1 MDQLFDSYKYL
12 EINLLKYYLAL
23 LSKLIENYFFI
34 NSTKVRDKS
43 SKFNIYLLSYFIYFD
58 NNENNNIKIIFYA
71 FLIVVEAT
79 NYQHCFKR

>member
-43 SKFNIYLLSYFIYFD
+43 SKFNMCLFILFCL
-58 NNENNNIKIIFYA
+58 F
-71 FLIVVEAT
+71 
-79 NYQHCFKR
+79 